1 MKKVDDGE
9 ETGGYGGETRKNSGK
24 IMLEIVAAN
33 VVASQ
38 LRKGRLFVPKVAD
51 ACFQAGQQES

>member
-33 VVASQ
+33 IVASQ
-38 LRKGRLFVPKVAD
+38 LPE
-51 ACFQAGQQES
+51 Q